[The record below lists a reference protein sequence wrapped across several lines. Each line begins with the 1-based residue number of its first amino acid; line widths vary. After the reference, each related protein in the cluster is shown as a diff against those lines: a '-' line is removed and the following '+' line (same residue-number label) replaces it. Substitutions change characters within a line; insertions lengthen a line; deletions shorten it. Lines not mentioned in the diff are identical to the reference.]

1 MELILDNKFP
11 DTLNTEGWIL
21 LEGFLD
27 DVELAEVIGSASRI
41 YPSEC
46 EYYSNPHRYARISN
60 DPFGGLVQFPFSSII
75 LNNLPTHPKVVSLAE
90 KCLGTREIRL
100 LRAGLQAKF
109 AGAADY
115 EQPLHYDYPNHTLVV
130 PDRDRRPGG
139 IGLFLYLSDVT
150 SDLGPTYF
158 VPKSK
163 APPVNPAVTHFLR
176 DPDATHSRSDYANAP
191 ELYEAEVP
199 AAGPAGS
206 LLIYHSDTLHRGSS
220 MAAKTGIRLTMG
232 FAYGGANPWE
242 GFQSWPG
249 LGEDSHMVDFLV
261 QASPR
266 QRELFGFPGIGDPYW
281 TPETIAAVEARYV
294 GIDLTEYNADL
305 CRTA

>member
-1 MELILDNKFP
+1 MDLILDSEIL

-21 LEGFLD
+21 LEDFFD
-27 DVELAEVIGSASRI
+27 DAELAQVIAAASGN
-41 YPSEC
+41 YPSEE
-46 EYYSNPHRYARISN
+46 EYYSDPDQYSWISN
-60 DPFGGLVQFPFSSII
+60 DPFGGLVQFPFSSIS

-90 KCLGTREIRL
+90 QCLGTREIRL
-100 LRAGLQAKF
+100 FRAGLQAKF

-130 PDRDRRPGG
+130 PDRGRDPGG
-139 IGLFLYLSDVT
+139 ISLFLYLSDVT

-163 APPVNPAVTHFLR
+163 APPVNPSVTHFLR
-176 DPDATHSRSDYANAP
+176 DPDATHSRKDYANAP
-191 ELYEAEVP
+191 ELYEVEVP

-206 LLIYHSDTLHRGSS
+206 LLVYHSDTLHRGSA
-220 MAAKTGIRLTMG
+220 MTAKAGIRLTMG

-249 LGEDSHMVDFLV
+249 LGEDLDMVDFVV

-266 QRELFGFPGIGDPYW
+266 QRELVGFPGVGDPYW

-294 GIDLTEYNADL
+294 GIDLTAYGIS
-305 CRTA
+305 

>member
-1 MELILDNKFP
+1 MELILDNEIL

-21 LEGFLD
+21 LEDFFD
-27 DVELAEVIGSASRI
+27 DAELAEVIASASGN
-41 YPSEC
+41 YPSEK
-46 EYYSNPHRYARISN
+46 EYYSNPHQYSWISN
-60 DPFGGLVQFPFSSII
+60 DPFGGLVQFPFSYIS
-75 LNNLPTHPKVVSLAE
+75 LSNLPTHPKVVSLAE
-90 KCLGTREIRL
+90 RCLGTREIRL

-130 PDRDRRPGG
+130 PDRGRDPG
-139 IGLFLYLSDVT
+139 IAFFIYLSDVT

-163 APPVNPAVTHFLR
+163 APPINPAVTHFLR

-191 ELYEAEVP
+191 ELYEVEVP
-199 AAGPAGS
+199 ATGPPGS
-206 LLIYHSDTLHRGSS
+206 LLVYHSDTLHRGSAMTARS
-220 MAAKTGIRLTMG
+220 GVRLTMG

-242 GFQSWPG
+242 GSQSWPG
-249 LGEDSHMVDFLV
+249 LGEDLHMVDFLV

-266 QRELFGFPGIGDPYW
+266 QRELVGFPGIGDPYW

-294 GIDLTEYNADL
+294 GINLTDYMTDL